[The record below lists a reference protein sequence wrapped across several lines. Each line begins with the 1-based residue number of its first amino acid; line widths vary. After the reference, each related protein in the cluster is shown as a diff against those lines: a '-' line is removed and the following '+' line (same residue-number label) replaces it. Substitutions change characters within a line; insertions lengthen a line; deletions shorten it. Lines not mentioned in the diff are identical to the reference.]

1 MNNNIK
7 KCFDNDNY
15 EKIRKKLEDINK
27 NIKYCYIQG
36 ATGPKGDKGEQ
47 GPTGPK
53 GDNGPTTIEVGLTET
68 IEPDLDAEVVNVGT
82 KQNVILNFKIPRGEM
97 GNIGPTGEQGPKGD
111 KGDKGEQGVQGIQ
124 GEKGEQGPPG
134 PQGERGLPGEIG
146 ISQAITIDGTQTV
159 EPNELAEVQDDF
171 DRNIHHLTFYI
182 PKGEKGDTGPI
193 GPAGTSP
200 TPAYGMLYLLTAQEL
215 QLSAQAEV
223 TIPLNERGPF
233 FNADDTTNAIN
244 VKITAFY
251 LVSYYLNASPKD
263 NCILDVM
270 LKNNDIIIPGSNIR
284 RDLISDEG
292 ANISNSVIAALNEG
306 DNVTLNV
313 RTDQGTTLSFD
324 ESTTAV
330 LTITKIH

>member
-7 KCFDNDNY
+7 KCYDDDY
-15 EKIRKKLEDINK
+15 EKIRKKFADINK
-27 NIKYCYIQG
+27 NIKYCYV
-36 ATGPKGDKGEQ
+36 Q

-53 GDNGPTTIEVGLTET
+53 GEKGDIGPTGPKGENGPTTIEIGHTET
-68 IEPDLDAEVVNVGT
+68 TSPDVDADVVNVGT
-82 KQNVILNFKIPRGEM
+82 NKNVILNFKIPRGKP
-97 GNIGPTGEQGPKGD
+97 GDVGPIGQQGPKGD
-111 KGDKGEQGVQGIQ
+111 KGDLGPQGIQGLQ
-124 GEKGEQGPPG
+124 GEKGEQGPTG
-134 PQGERGLPGEIG
+134 PQGERGLPGETG
-146 ISQAITIDGTQTV
+146 ISQAITIDRTETV
-159 EPNELAEVQDDF
+159 ESNELAEVQDDF
-171 DRNIHHLTFYI
+171 DRNVHHLTFYI

-193 GPAGTSP
+193 GPTGPSETV
-200 TPAYGMLYLLTAQEL
+200 AYGMLYLLTEQEL

-244 VKITAFY
+244 IKVTAFY

-263 NCILDVM
+263 NCILNVM

-292 ANISNSVIAALNEG
+292 ANISNSIIAALNEG

-324 ESTTAV
+324 EYTTAV